1 MSLDKPIKFTIPGK
15 PPKKSKWGN
24 DNNAKLIIT
33 LREAAL
39 KARKEAGYS
48 DYIDTNVSLKLT
60 VYAPNIAD
68 LEYRQTGDFD
78 EKRPVGDLD
87 ALISGVCDS
96 LWSGPTPGINKFK
109 PSLLFEDHPEVA
121 PGNPII
127 VKDDSQIVS
136 ISATKEFHDDPSYT
150 VEIS

>member
-1 MSLDKPIKFTIPGK
+1 MPLDKPIKFTIPGK

-48 DYIDTNVSLKLT
+48 DYIDTNVNLKLT

-96 LWSGPTPGINKFK
+96 LWAGPIPGVNKFK
-109 PSLLFEDHPEVA
+109 PSSLFEDHPDVG
-121 PGNPII
+121 PGKPII
-127 VKDDSQIVS
+127 IKDDSQIVS
-136 ISATKEFHDDPSYT
+136 ISATKEVCEDSSYT
-150 VEIS
+150 VEIL

>member
-1 MSLDKPIKFTIPGK
+1 MSLDKPIIFTVKGK

-39 KARKEAGYS
+39 KARNEAGYS

-60 VYAPNIAD
+60 IYAPNIAD
-68 LEYRQTGDFD
+68 LEYRQTGDSD

-96 LWSGPTPGINKFK
+96 LWAGPTPGVNKFK
-109 PSLLFEDHPEVA
+109 PSILFEDHKDVR
-121 PGNPII
+121 PGKPLI
-127 VKDDSQIVS
+127 VKDDSQIVN
-136 ISATKEFHDDPSYT
+136 ISATKEVRDDPSYT
-150 VEIS
+150 VEIF